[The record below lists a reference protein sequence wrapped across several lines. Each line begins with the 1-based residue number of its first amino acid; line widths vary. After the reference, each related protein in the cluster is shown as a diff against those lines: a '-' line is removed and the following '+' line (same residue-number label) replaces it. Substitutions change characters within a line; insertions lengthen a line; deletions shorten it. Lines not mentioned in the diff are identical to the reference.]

1 MITLEGLEVHD
12 ILNGCGIPDP
22 LQHLPR
28 RHNPHIIHGLDG
40 VQEQFKSLL
49 VMGRSEPKINNKF
62 VEFGTGKITMG
73 RKRPA
78 CTFAKS
84 VGVFLPVLFCKN
96 LLQTY

>member
-1 MITLEGLEVHD
+1 MEKSGKMYYLVITLEGLEVHD

-40 VQEQFKSLL
+40 VKEQFETLL

-62 VEFGTGKITMG
+62 LEFVTGKITMG
-73 RKRPA
+73 R
-78 CTFAKS
+78 
-84 VGVFLPVLFCKN
+84 
-96 LLQTY
+96 